1 MNKERYQ
8 CLVGKLIYLAH
19 TRPDTAYVVSVV
31 SQFMHDPREV
41 NMEAVF
47 RVPKYLKSSP
57 SQGIHFKEGESLI
70 LEAYTNAD

>member
-19 TRPDTAYVVSVV
+19 TRPDTAYAVSVV

-47 RVPKYLKSSP
+47 RVPKYLKSS
-57 SQGIHFKEGESLI
+57 SGQGIHFKKGESLI